1 MEAKMKIR
9 RSRRAWLVAGLLAAA
24 SLVAAGIYIG
34 VMATVGPTPIAVETS
49 FRSYVEGMAVSGK
62 IVLVE
67 ARERVVIRQTTPG
80 LLFGDTSI
88 GRLLGIRSDATIE
101 ASAWADIAFVIDLY
115 ATESWSARYDPTNGG
130 SLSVA
135 APPIGML
142 TPAIHTET
150 IEIAATARS
159 IFLDERRLE
168 DSALRDLTARFVEA
182 ASAMIDDPELR
193 AKARA
198 SVEAVARSFATAA
211 GFPVASVDVSFA
223 PAED

>member
-1 MEAKMKIR
+1 MEAKTKNR
-9 RSRRAWLVAGLLAAA
+9 RSRRAWLVVGLLAAA

-34 VMATVGPTPIAVETS
+34 VMAAAGPTQAAVETS

-67 ARERVVIRQTTPG
+67 ARERIVIRQTTPG
-80 LLFGDTSI
+80 LLFGDTTI
-88 GRLLGIRSDATIE
+88 GRLLGVRSDATIE

-115 ATESWSARYDPTNGG
+115 ATESWSVRYDPLDGG
-130 SLSVA
+130 KLTVA

-142 TPAIHTET
+142 TPAVHTET

-159 IFLDERRLE
+159 VFLDERRLE
-168 DSALRDLTARFVEA
+168 AAALRDLTSRFVEA
-182 ASAMIDDPELR
+182 ASGMLDDPELR

-198 SVEAVARSFATAA
+198 AVEAAARSFASGA
-211 GFPVASVDVSFA
+211 GFPLAAVDVSFA

>member
-1 MEAKMKIR
+1 MEAKTKNR
-9 RSRRAWLVAGLLAAA
+9 RSARAWLVVGLLAAS

-34 VMATVGPTPIAVETS
+34 VKAAAGPTPAAVETS

-80 LLFGDTSI
+80 LLFGDTTV

-115 ATESWSARYDPTNGG
+115 ATESWSARYDPAAGG
-130 SLSVA
+130 RLTIA

-142 TPAIHTET
+142 TPAVHTET

-159 IFLDERRLE
+159 FFLDERRLE
-168 DSALRDLTARFVEA
+168 DAALRDLTARFVEA
-182 ASAMIDDPELR
+182 ASGMLDDPELR

-198 SVEAVARSFATAA
+198 AVEAVARSFASGA
-211 GFPVASVDVSFA
+211 GFPLATVDVSFA